1 MIRTAEQI
9 KAKLSTFQLPAER
22 QAQLAG
28 VLSGAESVRYGTPVV
43 VERGAGKTAPNGE
56 KYDVKIAAST
66 ETIARDSG
74 IIPLSAWERGGLA
87 NFVRNPVILAFHSHR
102 DPIGISVFTEL
113 DGNALVEYWRF
124 HEETQLSREMKALYE
139 GGWLRAASVGFIVT
153 EFAFIDELPKDEYD
167 KLVAKY
173 GASTLRD
180 AFWIAQ
186 RAELLETSA
195 VPVPSDPNALQFSA
209 GMRNAV
215 ASGIPVAE
223 ITRLSTPEERMPNPE
238 VPATPTEPVVEP
250 TPQPDE
256 RDLLIVALTER
267 IVALETSSA
276 ELRGLVESAVERI
289 AAVETVRSAPA
300 DDSNASVSVID
311 IPMLDGES
319 QEQAVARF
327 VDEQINQRLGAPSPA
342 Q

>member
-9 KAKLSTFQLPAER
+9 KAKLATSQLPVER
-22 QAQLAG
+22 QAQLVG
-28 VLSGAESVRYGTPVV
+28 ILGGSESVRYGTPVV
-43 VERGAGKTAPNGE
+43 VERGAGKTAPNGQAF
-56 KYDVKIAAST
+56 DVKIAAST

-113 DGNALVEYWRF
+113 DGNALVEYWKF

-167 KLVAKY
+167 KLVQKY

-209 GMRNAV
+209 GMRSAV
-215 ASGIPVAE
+215 ASGIQVSE
-223 ITRLSTPEERMPNPE
+223 IKKLTDPEETRMPEPELTATPEPSPE
-238 VPATPTEPVVEP
+238 PQQ
-250 TPQPDE
+250 PQPDE
-256 RDLLIVALTER
+256 REALITALTER
-267 IVALETSSA
+267 IATLETTVKDLRSS
-276 ELRGLVESAVERI
+276 LDAVTERVTS
-289 AAVETVRSAPA
+289 VETTRGG
-300 DDSNASVSVID
+300 SNEPEPVVEIA
-311 IPMLDGES
+311 LQDGES
-319 QEQAVARF
+319 KEDGIARF
-327 VDEQINQRLGAPSPA
+327 VDELINTRLGAPSPKK
-342 Q
+342 